1 MFKLL
6 LTLFL
11 SSMSFSLFCL
21 EVDEKLTLKVLNT
34 SSTKK
39 TLLINRGLEDGLVK
53 GDHAKFFNEV
63 GVFARAVIVKISP
76 SRSVWSVYQLIKP
89 DELNKSIVANLKIS
103 MPVKVTQDKTKMLSP
118 ENRPEDSL
126 IPLAPEAYDDPNSQL
141 TGEETKDLA
150 SLEDANIVQPME
162 GVFTNKDYEWF
173 TLVQFEGLSTSSDLA
188 ANGTATGSNGV
199 FNGTFGLEKYFSSY
213 ENWLKNL
220 SIQAF
225 GTYSSRD
232 TSVLEGSQS
241 SLNNL
246 GIGFGASFHHLAPAN
261 SFGRIIGHLSVAFGF
276 GRAQEAFTID
286 TISNTATTQ
295 SYDGSSNFFLVGYG
309 LKYFTF
315 SGFGFKAMF
324 EYYRRGESYQIE
336 GESVPFSKV
345 IQGPRMQ
352 VGLSYRW

>member
-1 MFKLL
+1 MSKLL
-6 LTLFL
+6 LLFV
-11 SSMSFSLFCL
+11 SMSISSSLWSL

-39 TLLINRGLEDGLVK
+39 TILINRGLEDGLVK

-63 GVFARAVIVKISP
+63 GVFARAVIVKVSP

-89 DELNKSIVANLKIS
+89 EELNKAIVANLKIS

-126 IPLAPEAYDDPNSQL
+126 IPLSPEAYDDPNSQL
-141 TGEETKDLA
+141 TGEEQKDLA

-173 TLVQFEGLSTSSDLA
+173 ALVQFEGLSTSSDLA
-188 ANGTATGSNGV
+188 ANGTATGANGV

-213 ENWLKNL
+213 ENWIKYISLQL
-220 SIQAF
+220 F

-241 SLNNL
+241 SLVNL
-246 GIGFGASFHHLAPAN
+246 GVGFGGSFHHLAPAN
-261 SFGRIIGHLSVAFGF
+261 SFGRLIGHFSVAFGF
-276 GRAQEAFTID
+276 GRSEEAFTID
-286 TISNTATTQ
+286 TIGTTTQ
-295 SYDGSSNFFLVGYG
+295 TNTYNGSSNFFLFGYG

-315 SGFGFKAMF
+315 SGFGFKAMI

-336 GESVPFSKV
+336 GESAPFTKV
-345 IQGPRMQ
+345 VQGPRMQ